1 MMNNGHTRWQG
12 GLKDGSG
19 SFRAGSLAGKYS
31 PDSKAEQQ
39 HPRGAHRRCAPQL
52 SGGRLIY
59 RGHDDSTMVAELT
72 RGAGTSSSSTGVG
85 SEGEDSKRFSHSTDR
100 EYASG

>member
-31 PDSKAEQQ
+31 PDSKAEQ
-39 HPRGAHRRCAPQL
+39 AAPP
-52 SGGRLIY
+52 
-59 RGHDDSTMVAELT
+59 
-72 RGAGTSSSSTGVG
+72 SSSSALRTPAEWRTVHIP
-85 SEGEDSKRFSHSTDR
+85 RL
-100 EYASG
+100 